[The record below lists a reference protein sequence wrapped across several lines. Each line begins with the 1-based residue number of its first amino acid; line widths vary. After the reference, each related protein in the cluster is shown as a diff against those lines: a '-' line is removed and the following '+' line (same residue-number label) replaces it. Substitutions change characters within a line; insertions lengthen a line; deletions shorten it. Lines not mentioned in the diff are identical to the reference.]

1 MRVIKFVSAVLS
13 ALVVTIICVAA
24 PFMNVSCVHEVSTGL
39 ISKCVLK
46 CNYDNSRPGIIS
58 ITAKTQ
64 AMGVMR
70 RVCIRNIVIQR
81 VNNNGSY
88 AESYV
93 VDDVVNRSARYS
105 YLDNYDVEVPA
116 GLYEVSCEHFAEGST
131 ILCDDAA
138 QSVYNSTTV
147 LVEEGAAPTEPPT
160 TASTTVTT
168 TTRPRTTTTTT
179 VSVRRS
185 NVTTTAA
192 VRKNSAVTTAAGT
205 TVLNASGNGSGSSSA
220 SQAGTAG
227 SASQT
232 TAASSAGTSPAES
245 PRTGRSAAAFLAAL
259 AASISAAVISGK
271 RRRS

>member
-168 TTRPRTTTTTT
+168 TTTT